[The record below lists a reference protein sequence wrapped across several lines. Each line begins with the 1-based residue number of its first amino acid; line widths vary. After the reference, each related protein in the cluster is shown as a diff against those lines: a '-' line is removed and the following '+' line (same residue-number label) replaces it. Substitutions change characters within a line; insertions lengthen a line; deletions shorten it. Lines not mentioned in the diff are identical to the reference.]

1 MKCFRKEAASAMRL
15 SSLEMWL
22 MEVWMWMWIY
32 KREISLRIGPV
43 AAAVEV
49 LMLPCLDHPIA

>member
-1 MKCFRKEAASAMRL
+1 MRL